1 MKKSIMSYLII
12 LFGISLI
19 CLGAYGI
26 KQGMSYVMSDQV
38 ITTLTYSRMKL
49 QGAGSVLI
57 LIGGILIITS
67 KQGIKWK

>member
-1 MKKSIMSYLII
+1 
-12 LFGISLI
+12 
-19 CLGAYGI
+19 
-26 KQGMSYVMSDQV
+26 MSDQV